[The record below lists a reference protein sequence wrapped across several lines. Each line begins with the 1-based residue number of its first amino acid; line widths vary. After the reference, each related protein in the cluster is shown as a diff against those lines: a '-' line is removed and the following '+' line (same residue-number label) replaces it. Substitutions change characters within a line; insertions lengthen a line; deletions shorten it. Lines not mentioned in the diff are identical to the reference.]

1 MKLGKYLDVKSSLLQ
16 ENALLKLGI
25 VLFAIAALI
34 SSITA
39 FRAMK
44 YSRTI
49 VVPSR
54 LASQYSVSENWMSEE
69 GVKAHTREILDLF
82 LNYTPESAKSRF
94 SDLMKMVLLENYPEV
109 HEQLEE
115 ELRSIERLKIVSTFL
130 IQNYNIDNDKK
141 EVRVDGLRKKVSHG
155 RPIIDKSETWLVRYE
170 IIESNFKILKVSKY
184 DRSEK

>member
-1 MKLGKYLDVKSSLLQ
+1 MKIGKYLDVKSGLLR

-25 VLFAIAALI
+25 VLFGIAALL

-39 FRAMK
+39 FRAMQ

-54 LASQYSVSENWMSEE
+54 LSSQYSVSENWMSEE
-69 GVKAHTREILDLF
+69 GVKAHIREILDLF
-82 LNYTPESAKSRF
+82 LNYTPESAKSRY
-94 SDLMKMVLLENYPEV
+94 SDLMKMVLLENYPAV

-115 ELRSIERLKIVSTFL
+115 ELRSIERLNIVSTFL
-130 IQNYNIDNDKK
+130 IQNHIIDNTKK
-141 EVRVDGLRKKVSHG
+141 EVRVEGLRKKVSHG
-155 RPIIDKSETWLVRYE
+155 RSIIDEKEIWIVSYE

>member
-1 MKLGKYLDVKSSLLQ
+1 MKAGKYLDVKSSLLR

-39 FRAMK
+39 FRAMQ
-44 YSRTI
+44 YSRTV

-69 GVKAHTREILDLF
+69 GIKAHTREILDLF

-130 IQNYNIDNDKK
+130 IQNYTIDNNKK
-141 EVRVDGLRKKVSHG
+141 EVHVDGLRKKVSHG
-155 RPIIDKSETWLVRYE
+155 RPIIDESEIWIVRYE
-170 IIESNFKILKVSKY
+170 IIESNFKIIKVSKY